1 MYCVADVLHRKL
13 LVGQRPSF
21 PHRDLTLGS
30 GHGVKT
36 GLPCCLETVSLRAI
50 YVYPFVLKEVKNSYL
65 SLFFSCVGQQM
76 TLVICILKKTWC
88 YASTKNAFWVI
99 PGFLLLSPDKCNGI
113 CHGRNC
119 QNLLPLILKGIFRC
133 ASCHVGWTLQG

>member
-1 MYCVADVLHRKL
+1 MQKKDQYCEKVVIQTLCNLLVKVLCCYVLHRKL

-50 YVYPFVLKEVKNSYL
+50 YVYPFVLKEVKKTVTSHC
-65 SLFFSCVGQQM
+65 FSAV
-76 TLVICILKKTWC
+76 
-88 YASTKNAFWVI
+88 WVN
-99 PGFLLLSPDKCNGI
+99 K
-113 CHGRNC
+113 
-119 QNLLPLILKGIFRC
+119 
-133 ASCHVGWTLQG
+133 